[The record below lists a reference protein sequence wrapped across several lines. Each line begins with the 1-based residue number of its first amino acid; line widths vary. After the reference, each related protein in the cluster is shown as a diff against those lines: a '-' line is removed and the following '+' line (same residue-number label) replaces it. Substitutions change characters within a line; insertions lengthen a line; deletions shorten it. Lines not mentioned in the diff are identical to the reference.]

1 MSIRALTKFTR
12 TGVHKSLANVYWPF
26 SNRTTPID
34 FPHSYSVHRTITSMR
49 LIRFQKNNAPAQI
62 GALSEDGKSFVPL
75 DHLPSNDMIELI
87 KSQASTDRVQ
97 DALKSA
103 QWTPLSDDIKL
114 LAPIQNPEKI
124 VCIGLNYLGHCQEQN
139 KEAPKEP
146 MFFSKFA
153 SAITGPT
160 GDVISHEPTKVSLLE
175 TAEGPGINSN
185 LHKFFFWLLCLVATW
200 LGGWISRNYRRRG
213 KKGEQ
218 SKCLRSCIRIQC
230 STRYFGTRLAKNQ
243 KWRPISNWQI
253 YGHILPVG
261 TINRS

>member
-12 TGVHKSLANVYWPF
+12 IGVHKSLTSIYWPF

-34 FPHSYSVHRTITSMR
+34 FPHSYSVQRTITSMR
-49 LIRFQKNNAPAQI
+49 FIRFQKNSDNKGPLI
-62 GALSEDGKSFVPL
+62 GALSEDGKSFVAL
-75 DHLPSNDMIELI
+75 DHLLSNDMIELI
-87 KSQASTDRVQ
+87 KSPASMDRVQ

-103 QWTPLSDDIKL
+103 QWLPLSNDIKL

-160 GDVISHEPTKVSLLE
+160 GDVISHEPTKVSLYISC
-175 TAEGPGINSN
+175 T
-185 LHKFFFWLLCLVATW
+185 HKNCAVFFKKMSYFVSLAT
-200 LGGWISRNYRRRG
+200 
-213 KKGEQ
+213 
-218 SKCLRSCIRIQC
+218 
-230 STRYFGTRLAKNQ
+230 
-243 KWRPISNWQI
+243 
-253 YGHILPVG
+253 
-261 TINRS
+261 

>member
-12 TGVHKSLANVYWPF
+12 TGVHKSLTNVCWPF

-49 LIRFQKNNAPAQI
+49 FIRFQKSSDNNGPAQI
-62 GALSEDGKSFVPL
+62 GALSEDGKSIVAL
-75 DHLPSNDMIELI
+75 DQLPSNDMIELI
-87 KSQASTDRVQ
+87 RSHALMDRAQ

-103 QWTPLSDDIKL
+103 KWTPLSDDIKL

-160 GDVISHEPTKVSLLE
+160 GDVISHEPTKVSLIE
-175 TAEGPGINSN
+175 TAKRTR
-185 LHKFFFWLLCLVATW
+185 HKQHFT
-200 LGGWISRNYRRRG
+200 
-213 KKGEQ
+213 
-218 SKCLRSCIRIQC
+218 
-230 STRYFGTRLAKNQ
+230 YF
-243 KWRPISNWQI
+243 
-253 YGHILPVG
+253 
-261 TINRS
+261 

>member
-12 TGVHKSLANVYWPF
+12 TGVHKSFTNVYWPF

-34 FPHSYSVHRTITSMR
+34 FQHSYSVQRTITSMR
-49 LIRFQKNNAPAQI
+49 FIRFQKSSDDKAPVRI
-62 GALSEDGKSFVPL
+62 GALSEDGKSFVAL
-75 DHLPSNDMIELI
+75 DHLPSNDMTELI
-87 KSQASTDRVQ
+87 KSHALVDRAQ
-97 DALKSA
+97 EALKSA

-160 GDVISHEPTKVSLLE
+160 GDVISHEPTKVSLCG
-175 TAEGPGINSN
+175 TA
-185 LHKFFFWLLCLVATW
+185 
-200 LGGWISRNYRRRG
+200 
-213 KKGEQ
+213 
-218 SKCLRSCIRIQC
+218 
-230 STRYFGTRLAKNQ
+230 TRA
-243 KWRPISNWQI
+243 
-253 YGHILPVG
+253 
-261 TINRS
+261 

>member
-1 MSIRALTKFTR
+1 MSIRALTKLTR
-12 TGVHKSLANVYWPF
+12 IGVHKTFTNNYWPI

-49 LIRFQKNNAPAQI
+49 FIRFQKNSNDNGPIQI
-62 GALSEDGKSFVPL
+62 GALSEDGKSIVSL
-75 DHLPSNDMIELI
+75 DHLLSNDMIELI
-87 KSQASTDRVQ
+87 KSHALMDRVQ

-160 GDVISHEPTKVSLLE
+160 GDVISHEPTKVSLYCTRHRMSSIINICLIFILNSCL
-175 TAEGPGINSN
+175 TA
-185 LHKFFFWLLCLVATW
+185 TR
-200 LGGWISRNYRRRG
+200 LGG
-213 KKGEQ
+213 
-218 SKCLRSCIRIQC
+218 
-230 STRYFGTRLAKNQ
+230 
-243 KWRPISNWQI
+243 
-253 YGHILPVG
+253 
-261 TINRS
+261 